1 MEDDTNG
8 PVQYQRQ
15 GPTAIISLNRP
26 EVRNAQNTAMTVA
39 LDAAFTEFA
48 MDDDARVAILRAN
61 GKHFSAG
68 HDISPDGADYDQV
81 FPRRGTW
88 WNSPD
93 KEVAENYMSYEEEYY
108 LGMCR
113 RWREIPKPTIASIQG
128 ACVAGALIL
137 AWSCDLI
144 VAADDAFFSDPVVK
158 AGVPGI
164 EFFAHPWEMGSRFA
178 KEFLFLGERVPADR
192 AYELGMVNR
201 VVPRTDL
208 DQYVLDMAERIAEM
222 PRFGLAL
229 AKQAVHQ
236 SEEAMG
242 MRTGIDSAFAL
253 HQLAHAHN
261 FATTGSAML
270 VDVEG
275 LKKHAAGQ
283 APVVRHP

>member
-1 MEDDTNG
+1 MTDVNEG
-8 PVQYQRQ
+8 PVLYRRE
-15 GPTAIISLNRP
+15 GSAAIITLNRP
-26 EVRNAQNTAMTVA
+26 EMRNAQNTAMTVA
-39 LDAAFTEFA
+39 LDEAFTAFA
-48 MDDDARVAILRAN
+48 MDDGASVAILRAT

-68 HDISPDGADYDQV
+68 HDISPGGADYDQI

-88 WNSPD
+88 WNSTD

-113 RWREIPKPTIASIQG
+113 RWREIPKPTIAAVQG

-178 KEFLFLGERVPADR
+178 KEFLFLGERVPASR

-201 VVPRTDL
+201 IVPRDEL
-208 DQYVLDMAERIAEM
+208 DSFTLEMAERIAEM

-236 SEEAMG
+236 AEEAMG
-242 MRTGIDSAFAL
+242 MRTGIDAAFSL

-275 LKKHAAGQ
+275 LKRHAAERS
-283 APVVRHP
+283 ASPRHP